1 MPHFWLTYGKAGRL
15 VGVVIMEAPSL
26 IQARM
31 KAAIEGIIDA
41 GAPFAEGHE
50 LSSKLMAL
58 VLPSQIGRKMSGAEA
73 AELIRWFEGRKPS
86 EPLRPRK

>member
-1 MPHFWLTYGKAGRL
+1 
-15 VGVVIMEAPSL
+15 MEAPSL

-31 KAAIEGIIDA
+31 KAAVDGIIDA

-50 LSSKLMAL
+50 SKLMAL

-73 AELIRWFEGRKPS
+73 AELIRRLEGRKPS
-86 EPLRPRK
+86 DPLRPRK